1 MLQDLL
7 HNDKCVMYMYCK
19 LLQEIRIKKQKY
31 FDPNRTL
38 CFCFKIVYMDFMVKT
53 AAEHAASFVRTIYA
67 IKLRAPV
74 WKDV

>member
-1 MLQDLL
+1 MCNVHVLQIITR
-7 HNDKCVMYMYCK
+7 NKN
-19 LLQEIRIKKQKY
+19 KKPKY

-53 AAEHAASFVRTIYA
+53 AAEHAASFVRTKYA